1 MRAPTRPHL
10 LQREK
15 GQIKAVKPS
24 VSDVAPERVP
34 TAGFPSHSR
43 QAGRK
48 GHRPA
53 AHSKRQRQ
61 SVQSALA
68 RGLPRRT
75 GRGGGRGGGGRHGN
89 PSRGHRDASM
99 DALCQPARGKTGG
112 VRMRSNGNWHEG
124 RRPADLSRP
133 WAWGGQSCLEVGCLL
148 WVRGGGGRATDAT
161 DPPPHTHTHLGVPC
175 LEGVQMKA
183 HAWPGTGLAFSSGN
197 FWTKFWGWRM
207 EDEKFFQKD
216 GRTKRGRKWGLS
228 VPLIVPNQSGGQSGA
243 EQRHL
248 FHLNRI
254 L

>member
-1 MRAPTRPHL
+1 MGTPRADTETPQWALCVNRPAGRPAGSGCAPTETGTRGDVPPICPVRGL
-10 LQREK
+10 GEDNPAWK
-15 GQIKAVKPS
+15 
-24 VSDVAPERVP
+24 SDV
-34 TAGFPSHSR
+34 
-43 QAGRK
+43 
-48 GHRPA
+48 
-53 AHSKRQRQ
+53 
-61 SVQSALA
+61 
-68 RGLPRRT
+68 
-75 GRGGGRGGGGRHGN
+75 
-89 PSRGHRDASM
+89 
-99 DALCQPARGKTGG
+99 
-112 VRMRSNGNWHEG
+112 
-124 RRPADLSRP
+124 
-133 WAWGGQSCLEVGCLL
+133 SCGSEVG
-148 WVRGGGGRATDAT
+148 GAEQPTQPT
-161 DPPPHTHTHLGVPC
+161 PPPPPTHTHLGVPC